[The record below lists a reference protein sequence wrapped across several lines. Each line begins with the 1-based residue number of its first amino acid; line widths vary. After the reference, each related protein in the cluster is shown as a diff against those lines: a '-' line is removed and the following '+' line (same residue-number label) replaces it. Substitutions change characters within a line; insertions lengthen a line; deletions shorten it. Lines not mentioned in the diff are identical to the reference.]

1 MNDVRHML
9 RAVELASLG
18 CGRTRPNPPVGAVLV
33 KGCRVIGE
41 GWHHGCGKAHAE
53 VEALASS
60 RVSPKGATLYV
71 TLEPCSRSGR
81 VGACTDAIAA
91 AGVRRVMYACPDPNP
106 VNRSRARRILAKSG
120 IECECWAK
128 SSDPERRD
136 VARLAW
142 RRLMRPFAK
151 HVSTGLPY
159 VTVKL
164 AMSLDGMICDHA
176 GQSRWI
182 SCAAA
187 RRETAKWRETADV
200 VMVGAE
206 TVRADDP
213 SLLCHTRRNDFL
225 YRAVVS
231 RSGRLPRS
239 AQVFTDGAKDRTLV
253 YRDAVEA
260 VKDLGRRGFMSVL
273 CEGGL
278 FLARSLAEAGMVDE
292 WVTIV
297 APIVIGSR
305 DIAKA
310 VGFAP
315 CGAVDFGGDTMARC
329 LRAKGC
335 PF

>member
-9 RAVELASLG
+9 RAVELAERG

-33 KGCRVIGE
+33 KGGRVVGE
-41 GWHHGCGKAHAE
+41 GWHRKCGGAHAE
-53 VEALASS
+53 VEAIESS
-60 RVSPKGATLYV
+60 SVSPKGGVLYV
-71 TLEPCSRSGR
+71 TLEPCSRAGR
-81 VGACTDAIAA
+81 VGACTDAIVRS
-91 AGVRRVMYACPDPNP
+91 GVKKVVYACQDPNP
-106 VNRSRARRILAKSG
+106 ANRARARRILARHG

-128 SSDPERRD
+128 SLDAEERE
-136 VARLAW
+136 AAGLAW

-151 HVSTGLPY
+151 HVTTGLPF

-164 AMSLDGMICDHA
+164 AMSLDGRICDR
-176 GQSRWI
+176 GGRSRWI
-182 SCAAA
+182 SGTAA
-187 RRETAKWRETADV
+187 RRETAKWRERADV

-225 YRAVVS
+225 YRAIVS
-231 RSGRLPRS
+231 RSGRLPRR
-239 AQVFTDGAKDRTLV
+239 AQVFTDGAKGRTLV

-278 FLARSLAEAGMVDE
+278 SLARSLADAGFVDE

-297 APIVIGSR
+297 APLAIGSR
-305 DIAKA
+305 NI
-310 VGFAP
+310 G
-315 CGAVDFGGDTMARC
+315 GATRFGACSSASYGDDVMVRC
-329 LRAKGC
+329 LGKGVS
-335 PF
+335 